1 MQHKKRLL
9 ADGTIKIYVYSQDVD
24 YYKKY
29 YEENKEKILN
39 KISCECGLKYQ
50 KCNKKRHFESKKH
63 INNLNLKI

>member
-50 KCNKKRHFESKKH
+50 KCNKKRPDSLRAFFIST
-63 INNLNLKI
+63 LAFP